1 MKVSRLF
8 ASILTIS
15 LLVPSVANA
24 TPGKKVGSV
33 HLADRKDRDVVVLPP
48 CSVSKN
54 KRADDISFRVTK
66 YGAEIDHF
74 KVVFQNGEQ
83 QVMSVKDHFRVNSS
97 SRWINLKGD
106 NRCIQRIIVKGDTD
120 TRRFRPGKQAKITF
134 FTR

>member
-15 LLVPSVANA
+15 LLVPSVENA

-54 KRADDISFRVTK
+54 KRADEVKLEKTK
-66 YGAEIDHF
+66 NESHD
-74 KVVFQNGEQ
+74 KLV
-83 QVMSVKDHFRVNSS
+83 D
-97 SRWINLKGD
+97 
-106 NRCIQRIIVKGDTD
+106 
-120 TRRFRPGKQAKITF
+120 
-134 FTR
+134 